1 MPVSIIDE
9 AGFKKS
15 ALIKKIAAYALS
27 ELGKNN
33 AEVSVLITGND
44 GIQSLNKKFRRMDRP
59 TDVLSFP
66 MNDADMLGDVVMSKD
81 KVISQSKE
89 FNVSADEEL
98 ARLFIHG
105 ILHLLGFD
113 HVKGGT
119 QAKKMKA
126 KEEELLRGVRG
137 KGWI

>member
-9 AGFKKS
+9 AGIKKS
-15 ALIKKIAAYALS
+15 ALIKNIAAYALS

-33 AEVSVLITGND
+33 AEVSVLLTDND
-44 GIQSLNKKFRRMDRP
+44 GIRALNKKFRRMDRP

-66 MNDADMLGDVVMSKD
+66 MNDADMLGDVVISKD

-89 FNVSADEEL
+89 FDVSADEEL

-105 ILHLLGFD
+105 LLHLLGFD

-126 KEEELLRGVRG
+126 MEEELMRGVKG
-137 KGWI
+137 MGWI

>member
-9 AGFKKS
+9 AGIKKS

-33 AEVSVLITGND
+33 AEVSVLITDNS
-44 GIQSLNKKFRRMDRP
+44 GIQLLNKKFRKMDRP

-66 MNDADMLGDVVMSKD
+66 MNDEDMLGDVVISKD
-81 KVISQSKE
+81 KVISQSKG
-89 FNVSADEEL
+89 FNVTADEEL

-105 ILHLLGFD
+105 LLHLLGFD

-126 KEEELLRGVRG
+126 KEEELMQGVRE
-137 KGWI
+137 KGLI

>member
-9 AGFKKS
+9 AGIKKS
-15 ALIKKIAAYALS
+15 ALIKKIAAYALK
-27 ELGKNN
+27 ELGKKD
-33 AEVSVLITGND
+33 AEVSVLITGNN
-44 GIQSLNKKFRRMDRP
+44 GIQALNKKFRRIDKP
-59 TDVLSFP
+59 TDVLSFS
-66 MNDADMLGDVVMSKD
+66 MNDIDVLGDVVISKD

-105 ILHLLGFD
+105 LLHLLGLD
-113 HVKGGT
+113 HVKGGA

-126 KEEELLRGVRG
+126 KEEELMQGVRG